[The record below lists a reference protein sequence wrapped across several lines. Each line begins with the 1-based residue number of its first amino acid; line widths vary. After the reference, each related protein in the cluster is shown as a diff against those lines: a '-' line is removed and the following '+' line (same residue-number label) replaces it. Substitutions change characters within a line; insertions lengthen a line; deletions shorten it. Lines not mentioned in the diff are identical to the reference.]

1 MKYIYKL
8 ILLYFITFSIFSQEY
23 TIIVKSKKE
32 SNQNKKDIVTISKQE
47 QIHYTL
53 DKLLEKEI
61 GFIIQKYGGEGSYS
75 LIRIRGSNANQVN
88 LYLNGIP
95 LNFAA
100 YSEVDISDLH
110 IFNYKSIEIEK
121 NGSLTGLTGS
131 SIGGSI
137 NLIPELEE
145 EKNQIYMQGGSYK
158 TFGGGLFFQQ
168 LFKENN
174 EDTYKAGWNLS
185 FYKETSDQNYKFRN
199 HNGTIYF
206 NTWDDFNDTRK
217 NTQFKKTSNLL
228 NGFIQFENTKIHI
241 LNDTFYRIHGI
252 PGPITR
258 QTLKTKR
265 EHLRNTFGFF
275 TDTKKL
281 FWENVRLKSRVYYTY
296 INNNF
301 KDPEN
306 ELSFGA
312 NSSKAFLHNKGI
324 HLMPQFLLDL
334 SNIGLLYEMNFLFG
348 YEEEFYFEEKYTN
361 FGFRTED
368 VPEKKRFHYSLY
380 FSNRLIFFDGLLE
393 FIPEFRNEQ
402 YKNNFYIETQTKR
415 ILDVEQIEK
424 DESKINFT
432 NQSYKIWIHAFNS
445 DQHKLKFFID
455 YREEKRLPSFI
466 ELFGEKGSIVPNL
479 KLRPE
484 NSFNRE
490 AGIKYSYSDL
500 LLDFRIYRR
509 DVKDLIQF
517 IPNSQFSL
525 RAENIEKAYFGGTET
540 TLKYIYKK
548 FIKLYLSY
556 NYQVAKQFNKN
567 NFYNKES
574 YIPLVPM
581 HTYKSGFVFFLN
593 EKWEYHFDAYYFG
606 AYFKNKS
613 NDYFSYQ
620 PPKWIYHTSLYYK
633 WKDILNV
640 FVEIRNLQNK
650 WYEDIIGY
658 PLPGR
663 NYIAGIKYFF

>member
-1 MKYIYKL
+1 MKFIYQTL
-8 ILLYFITFSIFSQEY
+8 IFIFFVLSIYSQEY
-23 TIIVKSKKE
+23 TIIVKSNKE
-32 SNQNKKDIVTISKQE
+32 TTQKKDVINITKDE

-61 GFIIQKYGGEGSYS
+61 GFLIQKYGGDGSYS

-100 YSEVDISDLH
+100 YSEVDVSDLNV
-110 IFNYKSIEIEK
+110 FNYKTIEVEK
-121 NGSLTGLTGS
+121 NGNMTGLTGS

-137 NLIPELEE
+137 NLIPDFQE
-145 EKNQIYMQGGSYK
+145 EKNQVYVQGGSYK
-158 TFGGGLFFQQ
+158 TFGGGIFYQQ
-168 LFKENN
+168 LYKQEN
-174 EDTYKAGWNLS
+174 EESYSGGWNIS
-185 FYKETSDQNYKFRN
+185 VYRETSDQNYRFRN

-206 NTWDDFNDTRK
+206 NTIDDFNDTRK
-217 NTQFKKTSNLL
+217 NAQYKKTSSLL
-228 NGFIQFENTKIHI
+228 NGFVQLGNTKLQF

-258 QTLKTKR
+258 QTYKTKR
-265 EHLRNTFGFF
+265 EHLRNTSGIF
-275 TDTKKL
+275 TDTKHF
-281 FWENVRLKSRVYYTY
+281 FWDNVRLKSRVYYTY

-324 HLMPQFLLDL
+324 QLMPQVLFDF
-334 SNIGLLYEMNFLFG
+334 NKDFLYEMNFLLG
-348 YEEEFYFEEKYTN
+348 YEEEFFFEDKYTN
-361 FGFRTED
+361 FGFKTED
-368 VPEKKRFHYSLY
+368 VPEKKRYHYSLH
-380 FSNRLIFFDGLLE
+380 FSNRLEFFDGIVE

-402 YKNNFYIETQTKR
+402 YNNNFYIESQTKR
-415 ILDVEQIEK
+415 LLDLQQLEK
-424 DESKINFT
+424 DESKVNFT
-432 NQSYKIWIHAFNS
+432 NESYKLWITAFNNS
-445 DQHKLKFFID
+445 QHKLKFFLD

-484 NSFNRE
+484 SSFNRE
-490 AGIKYSYSDL
+490 AGFKYSLDDL
-500 LLDFRIYRR
+500 LLDLRIYRR

-525 RAENIEKAYFGGTET
+525 RAENIEKAYFIGTET
-540 TLKYIYKK
+540 TLKYIYKELYK
-548 FIKLYLSY
+548 IYLSY
-556 NYQVAKQFNKN
+556 SYQVARQFNKN

-574 YIPLVPM
+574 YIPLIPM
-581 HTYKSGFVFFLN
+581 HTYKSGLILFPN
-593 EKWEYHFDAYYFG
+593 GKWEYHFDAFYFG

-620 PPKWIYHTSLYYK
+620 PPKWVYNTSLYYK
-633 WKDILNV
+633 WKDVLTV
-640 FVEIRNLQNK
+640 FVEIRNLQNQL
-650 WYEDIIGY
+650 YEDIIGY

-663 NYIAGIKYFF
+663 NYIAGLKYFF